1 MSEGSGNEAAADPGS
16 LGALNS
22 VELPALGTVT
32 TMEAFIYGS
41 FSLLALM
48 ALALHFLSLKTKS
61 QVTSAN
67 NPHFKR
73 FQYSFFLVYFMALF
87 SDWLQGPYVYKLYE
101 HYGYASNQIALLY
114 VVGFASS
121 VIFGTTTGPLADRF
135 GRKKMALCFCIMY
148 SFCCLTKLSSSFFWL
163 FLGRV
168 FGGISTSMLFSTFES
183 WYVYEHTETHDFPS
197 EWLSV
202 TFSKATFWNGMLAI
216 NAGVFSNIF
225 AETLSFGPVAPF
237 MLAIPFLIMAGLII
251 SQTWRENYG
260 NQAIDLKKSCME
272 GLRSILFKDSI
283 LFLGVVQALFEANM
297 YIFVFQWTPVLG
309 PGHPPLGMVFASFMV
324 CIMIGSSLYSML
336 FSKKYSAE
344 QLLLMAVGMAIVAMS
359 LCIYSTSSNNLY
371 LSFLAFLILEV
382 GVGMYFPAI
391 GYLRSQVIP
400 EDLRAGIMNWFR
412 VPTNII
418 TCAGL
423 LLVHNNTIIS
433 STECMFAICTFM
445 LVIALFSNMKFISLY
460 SNNKTLVTHTDD
472 RTPLTKEE
480 S

>member
-1 MSEGSGNEAAADPGS
+1 MS
-16 LGALNS
+16 S
-22 VELPALGTVT
+22 VPPQIVHIV

-41 FSLLALM
+41 FTVLALV
-48 ALALHFLSLKTKS
+48 ALVFHIFAMKTKS
-61 QVTSAN
+61 QMSSAN

-135 GRKKMALCFCIMY
+135 GRKKMALIFCVMY
-148 SFCCLTKLSSSFFWL
+148 SFCCLTKLSSQFFWL

-202 TFSKATFWNGMLAI
+202 TFSKSTFWNGVLAI
-216 NAGVFSNIF
+216 NAGVFSNVF
-225 AETLSFGPVAPF
+225 AETLHFGPVAPF
-237 MLAIPFLIMAGLII
+237 MLAIPFLFLAGAIIMK
-251 SQTWRENYG
+251 TWKENYG
-260 NQAIDLKKSCME
+260 NQTIALRKSCMD
-272 GLRSILFKDSI
+272 GLRSILFQESI
-283 LFLGVVQALFEANM
+283 LYLGVVQSLFEANM
-297 YIFVFQWTPVLG
+297 YIFVFQWTPILG
-309 PGHPPLGMVFASFMV
+309 SGNPPLGMIFANFMV
-324 CIMIGSSLYSML
+324 CIMIGSSLYAVL
-336 FSKKYSAE
+336 LAKKFQAE
-344 QLLLMAVGMAIVAMS
+344 ELLMFAVGLAIIAMS
-359 LCIYSTSSNNLY
+359 ICIYSTGGEHLY
-371 LSFLAFLILEV
+371 LSFFAFLILEV
-382 GVGMYFPAI
+382 AVGMYFPAI

-400 EDLRAGIMNWFR
+400 EELRAGIMNWFR

-433 STECMFAICTFM
+433 STQSMFAICTVLLF
-445 LVIALFSNMKFISLY
+445 IALLGNIKFKSLY
-460 SNNKTLVTHTDD
+460 NSTKTLPQHDD
-472 RTPLTKEE
+472 KETLIKE
-480 S
+480 VS